1 MTRKEWIGEWF
12 GYAVVAVFAFG
23 WIDFGQGPG
32 LTWWALIAN

>member
-1 MTRKEWIGEWF
+1 
-12 GYAVVAVFAFG
+12 VVAVFAFG

>member
-1 MTRKEWIGEWF
+1 MTRKEWCGEILT
-12 GYAVVAVFAFG
+12 YALIVVFAFG